1 MNDHPAKK
9 LYEAAVTVHLRVDT
23 HLFLRAITPS
33 EASQTSLDYVRR
45 SLKLSFT
52 EDDAALHATLDVE
65 LLDAEVNEVN
75 KLNDLSHS
83 KVFKTDAASVT
94 ISSNVPAMTLAESEP
109 EMGRMRQLS
118 DYCDRLEVPS
128 LTSAARVSVPDPSVH
143 SPGQVVANMET
154 QTIASDDTTSS
165 TNTTPNN
172 GVSHSR
178 EATPWKFL
186 AAKDLPSDFEWNISA
201 DKVMIN
207 YRESVFNTEMPR
219 YVVLAKNPLPATV
232 GQVLGQIAKSE
243 YMAALRDPDGPAA
256 GLLRLV
262 RPTLRKY
269 KIERGAMNIVDGL
282 DRYSYVDFEAA
293 FQD

>member
-1 MNDHPAKK
+1 MNDHPAKE
-9 LYEAAVTVHLRVDT
+9 LYEAALTLYLRVDT
-23 HLFLRAITPS
+23 HLFLRATTPS
-33 EASQTSLDYVRR
+33 EASQASLDYVRR

-75 KLNDLSHS
+75 KLDDLSDS

-109 EMGRMRQLS
+109 EMGRMRPLS
-118 DYCDRLEVPS
+118 DYCDRLEVPP
-128 LTSAARVSVPDPSVH
+128 LTSAVRVSVPDPSVH

-154 QTIASDDTTSS
+154 QTIASDETTSS
-165 TNTTPNN
+165 TNPTPNN
-172 GVSHSR
+172 GVSHTR
-178 EATPWKFL
+178 DARPLQFL
-186 AAKDLPSDFEWNISA
+186 AAKDVPPDFEWQISN

-207 YRESVFNTEMPR
+207 YRETVFGTEQPR
-219 YVVLAKNPLPATV
+219 YVALSKYPLPPTRGHVLA
-232 GQVLGQIAKSE
+232 QVAKSE

-262 RPTLRKY
+262 RPTLRKF
-269 KIERGAMNIVDGL
+269 KVERGAMNIVNGL
-282 DRYSYVDFEAA
+282 DCYSYIDFEAA
-293 FQD
+293 FPD